1 MWMTARLALPYQ
13 NSTILQGC
21 RIIWLATEIDFF
33 FCKTEDVKIKRCWL
47 FDLIVIIKSDS
58 IQSDENTMSFGC

>member
-1 MWMTARLALPYQ
+1 MWMTERLALPYQ

-33 FCKTEDVKIKRCWL
+33 CCKPEDVSLELLKK
-47 FDLIVIIKSDS
+47 FANYKK
-58 IQSDENTMSFGC
+58 